1 MAQQTSLAS
10 NNPPTDNPPDIV
22 VETMSSPSLGN
33 SSNVAAD
40 KSAYK
45 PTDAVMT
52 SPSTNNSS
60 NAVAADKPTDAVME
74 TASSPADGTSSNN
87 VTVDNHS
94 DIVIDAM
101 SSPMVG
107 NSSDAVAT
115 NEQSDVVMETISSP
129 AVEISTNIATIDSL
143 EDTVIPNMSS
153 PSIGNTSNM
162 AIPGNLSDVVIEIA
176 SSPLTGNSP
185 NLATANSLADGVI
198 SVVSSPSVDNSSDI
212 AIAGDSPDAV
222 IEIMSSPSVDS
233 SSNVAIADN
242 ASDAVIEITSSPLAA
257 DNSSDTTPSA
267 TSLHRLPLAE
277 MVAESSGQLVGIGPN
292 ADAHARRPGYPAFA
306 FVNKEA
312 FHAFLKAYTRID
324 KHPNDPIVYH
334 PDIIDPVDMQDY
346 EFAEAAF
353 LLPGVDCIYINPRTD
368 EVSLGYKTD
377 IPGPAFYP
385 SFINPNLGHEINSQ
399 LKMVRIVM
407 EDFRGWTDGHE
418 YPLLYHNFLNKK
430 PVASIDVSQLKYP
443 NINQIT
449 VIFRGLENEWKS
461 DSNNYVVNYNVGT
474 NRVFIDYDRENAEE
488 MVEETFRLEVQK
500 VYETQSDEMVVAT
513 EPDGNNEED
522 DKAILSVRIIFHRD
536 SDKYYG
542 PYLLEPFDLD
552 EILDPE
558 DLTDGGR
565 MERIFWEIAATAV
578 KERLGA

>member
-22 VETMSSPSLGN
+22 VETMSSPPLGN

-40 KSAYK
+40 KSADK

-52 SPSTNNSS
+52 SPSTDNSS
-60 NAVAADKPTDAVME
+60 DAVVADKPTDAIME
-74 TASSPADGTSSNN
+74 NASSSADGTASNN
-87 VTVDNHS
+87 VTADNHS
-94 DIVIDAM
+94 DIAIDTM
-101 SSPMVG
+101 PSPMVG
-107 NSSDAVAT
+107 NSSNAFAA
-115 NEQSDVVMETISSP
+115 NEQSDMVMETLSSP
-129 AVEISTNIATIDSL
+129 AVEISSNIATIDSL
-143 EDTVIPNMSS
+143 EGTVISNISS
-153 PSIGNTSNM
+153 PSVGNTSNM
-162 AIPGNLSDVVIEIA
+162 AIPDNLSDVVIEIA
-176 SSPLTGNSP
+176 SSPSTGNSP
-185 NLATANSLADGVI
+185 NLTNGNNLAGVVV
-198 SVVSSPSVDNSSDI
+198 SVVSSPSVDNSSDV
-212 AIAGDSPDAV
+212 AITGDSPGAV

-242 ASDAVIEITSSPLAA
+242 ASDAIIEITSSPLAA
-257 DNSSDTTPSA
+257 DTSSDTTPSA
-267 TSLHRLPLAE
+267 TSLHRLPLA
-277 MVAESSGQLVGIGPN
+277 LVGIGPN

-312 FHAFLKAYTRID
+312 FHAFLNAYIRID

-334 PDIIDPVDMQDY
+334 PDLIDPVDLQDY

-353 LLPGVDCIYINPRTD
+353 LAPGVDCVYINPLTD
-368 EVSLGYKTD
+368 EISLGYKTD

-385 SFINPNLGHEINSQ
+385 SFINANLGHEINSQ
-399 LKMVRIVM
+399 LKTVRIVM
-407 EDFRGWTDGHE
+407 EDFRGWTDGHD

-449 VIFRGLENEWKS
+449 VIFRGLENEWES
-461 DSNNYVVNYNVGT
+461 DSNNYVANYNVDT
-474 NRVFIDYDRENAEE
+474 NRVFVDYDRENAEE

-500 VYETQSDEMVVAT
+500 VYEIQSDEMLVAE
-513 EPDGNNEED
+513 EPDGNDED

-536 SDKYYG
+536 SDKDYG
-542 PYLLEPFDLD
+542 PYLLEPFDLE
-552 EILDPE
+552 EIIDPE